1 MVLVRI
7 FLCSLFLSCAV
18 FADNYP
24 IYPTPSLPADSKKA
38 AEIQRGEYLVKLG
51 DCVACHTAQ
60 NGGGVLAGGFPI
72 STPFGTIYTPNI
84 TPDKKTGIGNWTDAQ
99 FIKAMR
105 EGISPEGK
113 YYYPA
118 FPYLFFNKITTS
130 ELLAIRAYL
139 NAIPAI
145 NYIPPKNTMMFPF
158 NWRFLQLGWRTLF
171 FHFQQTG
178 PYINNPNE
186 SNSWNRGAYL
196 VQGLGHCAMCHTPSY
211 YLILKKWPLAAPIQ
225 KYSFTG
231 GMVDHFFAP
240 NISST
245 GLKNAS
251 VQDVSDVFKQNK
263 MIGGGNVQGPMLDAN
278 ENSLKY
284 LTNDDITA
292 IVTYLKTVKSE
303 QPKITTGGSGL
314 SAGK

>member
-118 FPYLFFNKITTS
+118 FPYLFFK
-130 ELLAIRAYL
+130 
-139 NAIPAI
+139 
-145 NYIPPKNTMMFPF
+145 
-158 NWRFLQLGWRTLF
+158 G
-171 FHFQQTG
+171 FH
-178 PYINNPNE
+178 
-186 SNSWNRGAYL
+186 
-196 VQGLGHCAMCHTPSY
+196 C
-211 YLILKKWPLAAPIQ
+211 
-225 KYSFTG
+225 
-231 GMVDHFFAP
+231 
-240 NISST
+240 
-245 GLKNAS
+245 
-251 VQDVSDVFKQNK
+251 
-263 MIGGGNVQGPMLDAN
+263 
-278 ENSLKY
+278 
-284 LTNDDITA
+284 
-292 IVTYLKTVKSE
+292 
-303 QPKITTGGSGL
+303 
-314 SAGK
+314 